1 MNESQDNDETINL
14 GAKTTRCLNEIG
26 IYTRCD
32 LEQISPVKA
41 FVKMKHEC
49 VSMKPSLNLLYAL
62 VGYLEDRHWA
72 EVAKQ
77 DKDRLVREVNV
88 EMKLQEI
95 LKANE

>member
-1 MNESQDNDETINL
+1 
-14 GAKTTRCLNEIG
+14 
-26 IYTRCD
+26 
-32 LEQISPVKA
+32 
-41 FVKMKHEC
+41 
-49 VSMKPSLNLLYAL
+49 MKPSLNLLYAL